1 MSLAPNNLPKR
12 TRVLAKDLI
21 FQEKYN
27 LTDTQIDIM
36 AYIFNALGWAKK
48 VDNHLV
54 LSTKK
59 ILSDLP
65 QIKEKTLEASLKALK
80 DVGLIEVKMVVVP
93 EWKNARIRG
102 IYITSSG
109 MSYNSSLYLPKIP
122 VEDLEKEHLKIELKR
137 AKEQI
142 KFLGNQLK
150 NMEFSMKDKPVEV
163 EPQKEKIEPKKVE
176 KPKIEEP
183 KREYENLTLDEF
195 IDNII
200 FEFGKNSKS
209 ICNNVGN
216 GWLPK
221 STFYINSYNR
231 LAIITPSGEYQQLK
245 DPKKINQFWE
255 WLYNNRDKVGV
266 VHDFEKE
273 VERLNQEYQ
282 NKKLKFPKNE
292 FILDQVILLDD
303 GFVKIK
309 LKDIESGNMVTIVD
323 KNKKEMKYDIEN
335 CEDIILYCEKAY
347 REMVLM
353 V

>member
-1 MSLAPNNLPKR
+1 MSLAPNNIPKR

-48 VDNHLV
+48 IDNYLL

-93 EWKNARIRG
+93 EWNNARIRG

-122 VEDLEKEHLKIELKR
+122 VEDLEKERLKIELER
-137 AKEQI
+137 AKEKI
-142 KFLGNQLK
+142 KLLENNLK
-150 NMEFSMKDKPVEV
+150 NMEFQMNNKSIEIKPK
-163 EPQKEKIEPKKVE
+163 KEEIEPKVVE
-176 KPKIEEP
+176 KPKVEEL

-200 FEFGKNSKS
+200 FEFGKKSKP
-209 ICNNVGN
+209 ICNNIGN

-231 LAIITPSGEYQQLK
+231 LAIITPSGEYLQLK
-245 DPKKINQFWE
+245 DPQKINQFWE
-255 WLYNNRDKVGV
+255 WLYNNRDRVGV
-266 VHDFEKE
+266 VHNFEKE
-273 VERLNQEYQ
+273 VERLNQEHQ
-282 NKKLKFPKNE
+282 NKKLKFLKNE
-292 FILDQVILLDD
+292 FLLHQVILLDD
-303 GFVKIK
+303 GFVKMK
-309 LKDIESGNMVTIVD
+309 LKDIESGNIVTIVD

-347 REMVLM
+347 REKV
-353 V
+353 